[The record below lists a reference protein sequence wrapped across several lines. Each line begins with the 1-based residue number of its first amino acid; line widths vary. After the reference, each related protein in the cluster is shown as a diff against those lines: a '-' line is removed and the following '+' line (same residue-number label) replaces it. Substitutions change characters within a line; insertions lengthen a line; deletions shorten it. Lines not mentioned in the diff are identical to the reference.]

1 MRKKKKKTRHN
12 KAIDTGLEGFV
23 DWTHPTVNRSAEE
36 REAEMSSL
44 AVGFAARMRK
54 QAPNT
59 QEKTTPGSEGPD
71 EKCLKQSGLA
81 EGV

>member
-1 MRKKKKKTRHN
+1 MRKKKKKTGHN
-12 KAIDTGLEGFV
+12 KAIGIGLEGFV
-23 DWTHPTVNRSAEE
+23 DWTHATISKSAEE

-44 AVGFAARMRK
+44 AIGFAAGMRK

-59 QEKTTPGSEGPD
+59 QEKTTPGFEGPD